1 MDYDDTFLT
10 YEEFTDKFGSNKME
24 FNYQL
29 FNETFLEDVNEMIQE
44 SVNYSGGLAVYETS
58 PMRERIYYELFGD
71 KPGIRLSGIRDGRG
85 KIDMMYLDILLKDK
99 KGNIHLF
106 SPKITGRGDEWKK
119 DIVISSGENEF
130 SFDNPIYILSKPERI
145 IEVNLTDVNTSLEL
159 TTTQR
164 KVKVYN
170 LEKFPLIKGMNELT
184 YGGML
189 IQEIYNAASDYPQTS
204 FFEVDFVIDIMPFE
218 ERPREGTNFM
228 NWIANPLNS

>member
-1 MDYDDTFLT
+1 MIMDYDDIFLT
-10 YEEFTDKFGSNKME
+10 YEEFTDRFGFDGKNRNE
-24 FNYQL
+24 FKYKL
-29 FNETFLEDVNEMIQE
+29 FDETFLADVNEMIQE

-58 PMRERIYYELFGD
+58 PMRDRVYYELFGD

-85 KIDMMYLDILLKDK
+85 KIDIMYLDILLKDK

-106 SPKITGRGDEWKK
+106 TQKITGRGDDWKK
-119 DIVISSGENEF
+119 DIVISSGE
-130 SFDNPIYILSKPERI
+130 PERI
-145 IEVNLTDVNTSLEL
+145 IEVILTDVNASLEL

-170 LEKFPLIKGMNELT
+170 LEKFPLINDINEFT
-184 YGGML
+184 YGGVMMH
-189 IQEIYNAASDYPQTS
+189 EIYNAASDFAQTS
-204 FFEVDFVIDIMPFE
+204 FFEVDFVISIMPFE

>member
-1 MDYDDTFLT
+1 MMDYDDIFMT
-10 YEEFTDKFGSNKME
+10 YEEFTDRFGSNRME

-71 KPGIRLSGIRDGRG
+71 KPGIRLSGIRDGTG
-85 KIDMMYLDILLKDK
+85 GIDILYLDILLKDK

-106 SPKITGRGDEWKK
+106 SYKISGRGDEWKK
-119 DIVISSGENEF
+119 DIVISSGE
-130 SFDNPIYILSKPERI
+130 PKRI
-145 IEVNLTDVNTSLEL
+145 VDVTLTDVNASLEI
-159 TTTQR
+159 TKEQR
-164 KVKVYN
+164 KVKVYD
-170 LEKFPLIKGMNELT
+170 LEKFPVIKGIHEFPSVSGLI
-184 YGGML
+184 
-189 IQEIYNAASDYPQTS
+189 IQEIYNAASDFPQTS
-204 FFEVDFVIDIMPFE
+204 FFEVDFVINIMPFE

>member
-1 MDYDDTFLT
+1 MDYDDIFMT
-10 YEEFTDKFGSNKME
+10 YEEFTDRFGSNRME

-71 KPGIRLSGIRDGRG
+71 KPGIRLSGIRDGTG
-85 KIDMMYLDILLKDK
+85 GIDILYLDILLKDK

-106 SPKITGRGDEWKK
+106 SYKISGRGDEWKK
-119 DIVISSGENEF
+119 DIVISSGE
-130 SFDNPIYILSKPERI
+130 PKRI
-145 IEVNLTDVNTSLEL
+145 VDVTLTDVNASLEI
-159 TTTQR
+159 TKEQR
-164 KVKVYN
+164 KVKVYD
-170 LEKFPLIKGMNELT
+170 LEKFPVIKGIHEFPSVSGLI
-184 YGGML
+184 
-189 IQEIYNAASDYPQTS
+189 IQEIYNAASDFPQTS
-204 FFEVDFVIDIMPFE
+204 FFEVDFVINIMPFE

>member
-1 MDYDDTFLT
+1 MMDYDDIFMT
-10 YEEFTDKFGSNKME
+10 YEEFTDKFESNRME

-71 KPGIRLSGIRDGRG
+71 KPGIRLSGIRDGTG
-85 KIDMMYLDILLKDK
+85 GIDVLYLDILLKDK

-106 SPKITGRGDEWKK
+106 SYKISGRGDEWKK
-119 DIVISSGENEF
+119 DIVISSGE
-130 SFDNPIYILSKPERI
+130 PKRI
-145 IEVNLTDVNTSLEL
+145 VDVTLTDVNASLEI
-159 TTTQR
+159 TKEQR
-164 KVKVYN
+164 KVKVYD
-170 LEKFPLIKGMNELT
+170 LEKFPVIKGIHEFPSVSGLI
-184 YGGML
+184 
-189 IQEIYNAASDYPQTS
+189 IQEIYNAASDLPQKS

>member
-1 MDYDDTFLT
+1 MIMDYDDIFLT
-10 YEEFTDKFGSNKME
+10 YEGFTDKFGSNRKE
-24 FNYQL
+24 FKYQL

-71 KPGIRLSGIRDGRG
+71 KPGIMLSGIRDGRG
-85 KIDMMYLDILLKDK
+85 DIDIMYLDVLLKDK

-106 SPKITGRGDEWKK
+106 SQQITGRGDEWKK
-119 DIVISSGENEF
+119 DVVISSGE
-130 SFDNPIYILSKPERI
+130 PERI
-145 IEVNLTDVNTSLEL
+145 IEVNLTDVNASLEL

-170 LEKFPLIKGMNELT
+170 LEKFPLIKNINEFS
-184 YGGML
+184 YGGLMMK
-189 IQEIYNAASDYPQTS
+189 EIYNAASDFAQTS